1 MKKILSYFAFLV
13 LLIFQH
19 NSMAEIH
26 KYTDSYGVINYH
38 WGRSYERS
46 NIKDRSPFGVSRKEI
61 SAFQDFLESDLMRER
76 KYKKRTALNPLG
88 YKYLF
93 PIRRNDYRITQG
105 YNGSYS
111 HNTPQSRYA
120 IDISV
125 PEGTP
130 VYAARSGKVIS
141 LRGGEGNGES
151 ISGNYIRVLH
161 DDGTFSSYLHLQKNS
176 IRVLVNQMVA
186 KGEHIANSGNTG
198 RSTGPHLHF
207 VVQKLIGKKFLS
219 IPHNL
224 QSQGDVSRVE

>member
-38 WGRSYERS
+38 WGRSYEQS
-46 NIKDRSPFGVSRKEI
+46 NIKDGSPSGVGRKEI

-141 LRGGEGNGES
+141 LRGGKAMGSQLVATIYEYFTTTEHLARICICKRTLYACLQIKWLQKES
-151 ISGNYIRVLH
+151 I
-161 DDGTFSSYLHLQKNS
+161 LQT
-176 IRVLVNQMVA
+176 LETLAVA
-186 KGEHIANSGNTG
+186 RA
-198 RSTGPHLHF
+198 
-207 VVQKLIGKKFLS
+207 LICTLS
-219 IPHNL
+219 CRN
-224 QSQGDVSRVE
+224 